1 MIINTITTIPVILMI
16 IEIMHDQQA
25 NTSKLVDCADDFTVA
40 GTLTELKVLWNVL
53 CDLVPKSGYYTRAS
67 KS

>member
-25 NTSKLVDCADDFTVA
+25 NTSKLVDCTDDFTVA
-40 GTLTELKVLWNVL
+40 GTLTELKVLWNIL
-53 CDLVPKSGYYTRAS
+53 RDLVPKSGYYTRAS